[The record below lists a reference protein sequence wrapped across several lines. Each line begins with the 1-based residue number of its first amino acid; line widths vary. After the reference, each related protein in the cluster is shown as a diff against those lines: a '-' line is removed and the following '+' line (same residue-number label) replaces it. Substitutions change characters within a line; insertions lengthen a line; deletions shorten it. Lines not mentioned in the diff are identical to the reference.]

1 MTIKPGAIGEGLRR
15 RLSRRFNREADHA
28 SHDGD
33 GVAGSRQS
41 SSKSAWA
48 AGFAW
53 AVSLSFIFVGFVP
66 FAWWHP
72 YCDRMD
78 DGPGYFAYG
87 LPFPFR
93 AFSGVSSLE
102 YNFLPFAY
110 LLNLVLM
117 TALFLPTTILV
128 ARKVR
133 AVSRI
138 GAYSLA
144 TVGTLLV
151 VVFVWANAW
160 AISIHLL
167 VPSQTLNSSDD
178 EYFSYR
184 PWVVMRAL
192 GHHACDDYH

>member
-1 MTIKPGAIGEGLRR
+1 MTSII
-15 RLSRRFNREADHA
+15 
-28 SHDGD
+28 
-33 GVAGSRQS
+33 GSRPLKCS
-41 SSKSAWA
+41 PDGTFSVWA

-72 YCDRMD
+72 YCDRVD

-93 AFSGVSSLE
+93 AFGGVSSLE

-110 LLNLVLM
+110 LLDLVLM
-117 TALFLPTTILV
+117 TALFLPIILVV

-133 AVSRI
+133 AMSRI
-138 GAYSLA
+138 GAYALA

-151 VVFVWANAW
+151 VVVVWINAW

-167 VPSQTLNSSDD
+167 IPSQTLDSIGDR
-178 EYFSYR
+178 YFSYR
-184 PWVVMRAL
+184 PWIVMRVS
-192 GHHACDDYH
+192 GHHACDDNH